1 MKKILLATDFSE
13 GSVAAN
19 HQAIK
24 LAAMCGSDIL
34 YFHAYTPPFQDPN
47 TPVTVME
54 DIYEAASE
62 HIKASLK
69 ELVVSAK
76 SQGIRSTYNLGFG
89 DLSTGISE
97 LIEEENVDLVVVGKT
112 EDPGLL
118 ERILGSTAT
127 HLIHKF
133 SKPLLIIPA
142 HHEGPVFDHLMY
154 ASKLEY
160 DETEILR
167 QVFGIKNLTSS
178 KLTIAKVDVSH
189 EPDIHRDQDFIDDIF
204 EQFAKEEFSFVHEK
218 HTSFVEGIQLLAEQS
233 GATLI
238 VVATHHRNLIE
249 GIVDPSLS
257 KKLVSGS
264 HLPVLVYNF

>member
-19 HQAIK
+19 QQALK
-24 LAAMCGSDIL
+24 LAKICDADIL

-54 DIYEAASE
+54 DLYEISSE
-62 HIKASLK
+62 SLK
-69 ELVVSAK
+69 SQLKDLVVSAK
-76 SQGIRSTYNLGFG
+76 AEGIRSSYNLGFG
-89 DLSTGISE
+89 DLTAGISE

-118 ERILGSTAT
+118 ERILGPTAS

-133 SKPLLIIPA
+133 SKPLLVIPG
-142 HHEGPVFDHLMY
+142 HYKGQVLQHILY
-154 ASKLEY
+154 ASKLEF
-160 DETEILR
+160 DETEILS
-167 QVFGIKNLTSS
+167 QVFSLRKSASS
-178 KLTIAKVDVSH
+178 KLTIAKIDVNH
-189 EPDIHRDQDFIDDIF
+189 EPDIHRDQDFVEDIF
-204 EQFAKEEFSFVHEK
+204 EKFANEDFSFVHEK
-218 HTSFVEGIQLLAEQS
+218 HASFVEGIQVLAENS
-233 GATLI
+233 GASLI